1 MPSFVKPI
9 GVSESR
15 TAGDSSAIMKSS
27 FSEAEE
33 MDVVE
38 MECLHMKV
46 ERADRTD
53 NEDSLHKKNDQPFL
67 GDKSADL

>member
-1 MPSFVKPI
+1 
-9 GVSESR
+9 
-15 TAGDSSAIMKSS
+15 
-27 FSEAEE
+27 